1 MPHTA
6 YIVEAVRTATG
17 KKKGACGVRGERRA
31 ARAGGAPRLER
42 TNAPLQQATEGVPS
56 EARPRARLGASDAT
70 VWLRGV
76 CVMHLGPTEA
86 ADCGR
91 RARTRPGG
99 ALPPLARPK
108 GHGWMHT
115 SACSAAPTGAR
126 RGFGARKGRGMVSP
140 DTAGRARRPR
150 WGSSRWGAAG
160 STARAAPGGS
170 WGAAA
175 AEGGGRS
182 QRRRGAAR
190 ATRARVAAAYNHEC
204 LTAPPD
210 TRETPT
216 NTPTRT
222 RCCACH
228 DSTGRLSN
236 IHPADL
242 GAKVVDALL
251 DRTGVDPAL
260 VDDVV
265 FGCVS
270 QVGRGG
276 SPCSAVRARAGG
288 GATQNCQRGSVT
300 ETEQRFAC
308 SHTA

>member
-31 ARAGGAPRLER
+31 APAARRASSER
-42 TNAPLQQATEGVPS
+42 TPLCSRPPRGCRRRRGRVRASGRAMRLSGCVGCVSCIWDPRKLRTAAGV
-56 EARPRARLGASDAT
+56 RARG
-70 VWLRGV
+70 
-76 CVMHLGPTEA
+76 
-86 ADCGR
+86 
-91 RARTRPGG
+91 PGG

-182 QRRRGAAR
+182 QRRKGAAR